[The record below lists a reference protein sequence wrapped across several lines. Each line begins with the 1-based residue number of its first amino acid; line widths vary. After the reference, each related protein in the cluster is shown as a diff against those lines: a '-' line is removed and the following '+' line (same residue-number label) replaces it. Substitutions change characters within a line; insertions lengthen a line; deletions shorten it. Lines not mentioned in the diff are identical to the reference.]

1 MEPELLRPARDSFTR
16 PRIREPPG
24 SRTCSHRMINNSGVT
39 WTNASLPTNYWM
51 SVASSTD
58 GSHLIAVSLFDQ
70 GPQNPG
76 VIWRS
81 TNSGGQ
87 LERSCFDRLFQFSG
101 NLGGRHHIGSG
112 GCGARRDLHTR
123 GTKCHRPGCA
133 SGFVRCHGWRPIGFD
148 VECQQRRRLSVV

>member
-1 MEPELLRPARDSFTR
+1 
-16 PRIREPPG
+16 
-24 SRTCSHRMINNSGVT
+24 MINNSGVT

-81 TNSGGQ
+81 TNSGGAT
-87 LERSCFDRLFQFSG
+87 
-101 NLGGRHHIGSG
+101 
-112 GCGARRDLHTR
+112 GAKL
-123 GTKCHRPGCA
+123 
-133 SGFVRCHGWRPIGFD
+133 
-148 VECQQRRRLSVV
+148 L